1 MKLGQADIEE
11 YYEERIRVLEGALRG
26 ISDELY
32 KTGTGEVH
40 VWMRARDI
48 ELMGAMKH
56 MAEVGYRAL
65 GDEIV

>member
-1 MKLGQADIEE
+1 MRAGQADIEE

-32 KTGTGEVH
+32 KAGTGEVQF
-40 VWMRARDI
+40 WMSARDK

-56 MAEVGYRAL
+56 MATVGYRAL